1 MTAQSQITGYLTPE
15 DMARVN
21 CIRRQQTLTVRG
33 AVDRISRMTGVPAG
47 DILGRS
53 KARKI
58 VRARHLAWALAHRHG
73 ISFSAIARESGFGE
87 STVQAACH
95 ALKAENA
102 GRSGF
107 RLRGILGGVLE
118 AAVLAGPAAAQDALE
133 RRCAKTGETMAEAL
147 VAFWAEAHK

>member
-1 MTAQSQITGYLTPE
+1 MTAQQPITGYLTPE
-15 DMARVN
+15 DVARVN
-21 CIRRQQTLTVRG
+21 YVRRQQPLTVRG
-33 AVDRISRMTGVPAG
+33 AVDQISRMTGVPAG

-53 KARKI
+53 KAREI

-95 ALKAENA
+95 SMKAENA
-102 GRSGF
+102 GRSDF
-107 RLRGILGGVLE
+107 RLRGIVGGVLE
-118 AAVLAGPAAAQDALE
+118 AAILAGPAVAQDALE

-147 VAFWAEAHK
+147 VSFWAEAHQ

>member
-1 MTAQSQITGYLTPE
+1 MTAHSEITGYLTPPV
-15 DMARVN
+15 DAWVN
-21 CIRRQQTLTVRG
+21 HVRRQQPLTVRG
-33 AVDRISRMTGVPAG
+33 AVDRVSRETGVPAG

-53 KARKI
+53 KARRI

-73 ISFSAIARESGFGE
+73 ISFSAIARASGFGE

-107 RLRGILGGVLE
+107 RLRGIVGGVLE
-118 AAVLAGPAAAQDALE
+118 AAVLDGPAVAQDALE

-147 VAFWAEAHK
+147 VSFWAEAHK

>member
-1 MTAQSQITGYLTPE
+1 MTAQSQITGHLTPAVE
-15 DMARVN
+15 AWISHVQ
-21 CIRRQQTLTVRG
+21 RQQPLTVRG

-73 ISFSAIARESGFGE
+73 ISFSAIAREFGFDP
-87 STVQAACH
+87 STVQIACG

-102 GRSGF
+102 GRSDF
-107 RLRGILGGVLE
+107 RLRGIVGGVLE
-118 AAVLAGPAAAQDALE
+118 AAVLAGPAVAQDALE
-133 RRCAKTGETMAEAL
+133 RRCAKTGETMSEAL
-147 VAFWAEAHK
+147 VSFWAEAHK

>member
-1 MTAQSQITGYLTPE
+1 
-15 DMARVN
+15 
-21 CIRRQQTLTVRG
+21 
-33 AVDRISRMTGVPAG
+33 MTGVPAG

-73 ISFSAIARESGFGE
+73 ISFSAIARQSGFDP
-87 STVQAACH
+87 STVQIACS

-102 GRSGF
+102 GRSDF
-107 RLRGILGGVLE
+107 RLRGIVGGVLE
-118 AAVLAGPAAAQDALE
+118 AAVLAGPAVAQDKLE
-133 RRCAKTGETMAEAL
+133 ARCAKTGETMAEAL